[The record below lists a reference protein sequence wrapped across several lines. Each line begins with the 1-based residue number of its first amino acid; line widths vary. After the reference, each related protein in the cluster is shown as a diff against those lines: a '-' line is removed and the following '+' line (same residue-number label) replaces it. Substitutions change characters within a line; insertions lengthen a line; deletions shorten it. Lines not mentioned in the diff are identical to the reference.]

1 MACKYQSTWAVTY
14 DMIDHSVA
22 ARSVVQAEVDNL
34 SSNDYI
40 IWVGQSREACC
51 LYAYMEL
58 FVSKSNQITSK
69 NQ

>member
-40 IWVGQSREACC
+40 I
-51 LYAYMEL
+51 
-58 FVSKSNQITSK
+58 
-69 NQ
+69 